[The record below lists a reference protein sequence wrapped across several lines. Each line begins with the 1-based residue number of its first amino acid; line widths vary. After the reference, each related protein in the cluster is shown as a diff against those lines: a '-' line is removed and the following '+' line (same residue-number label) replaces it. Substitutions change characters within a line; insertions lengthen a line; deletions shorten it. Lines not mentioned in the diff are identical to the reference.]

1 MTLLAQVGLGLG
13 TALVAYGGVA
23 MVRHWATALG
33 VLDLPAA
40 RSSHVRPTP
49 RGGGLAIVAIGLVVF
64 VIVSVGSRPRAG
76 ALLWLA
82 LGAVIV
88 AGVSLADDLRSL
100 PVPVRL
106 TAHFLGAFVAVVGTG
121 ALSGV
126 GLPSGGFLGL
136 GWLAV
141 PVSFL
146 WVVGLTNAYN
156 FMDGIDGI
164 AGAQAVLAG
173 MGWLLL
179 AGSNPVIT
187 VIGLVLSASSLGFLL
202 HNWPPAKIF
211 MGDVGSAFLGYVLA
225 VTTIIAARSDTR
237 LAFVGF
243 LLVWPFV
250 FDTIFTLLRRLL
262 RGENVLAAHR
272 SHLYQRLV
280 VAGFSHRFVTLL
292 YATLATTGLMLAG
305 IWLSGWS
312 AAILAVSGGL
322 AVSCAGLWA
331 FVQWAEKSPRLVRN
345 ITRPRRDLFAKR
357 SSTTGPMP

>member
-1 MTLLAQVGLGLG
+1 MTPLAQVCLGLG
-13 TALVAYGGVA
+13 TTLVAYGGVGV
-23 MVRHWATALG
+23 VRRWATALG
-33 VLDLPAA
+33 VLDLPGG
-40 RSSHVRPTP
+40 RSSHERPTP
-49 RGGGLAIVAIGLVVF
+49 RGGGLAIAVIGLVVF
-64 VIVSVGSRPRAG
+64 VIVGVGNQPRAG

-82 LGAVIV
+82 LGAAIV

-100 PVPVRL
+100 PVSIRL
-106 TAHFLGAFVAVVGTG
+106 AAHFLGAFVVVNGIG

-126 GLPSGGFLGL
+126 GLPSGRFLDL

-146 WVVGLTNAYN
+146 WVMGLTNAYN

-164 AGAQAVLAG
+164 AGAQAVVAG

-179 AGSNPVIT
+179 AGSSSVIT

-211 MGDVGSAFLGYVLA
+211 LGDVGSAFIGYVLA
-225 VTTIIAARSDTR
+225 VTTIIAARSDRR

-250 FDTIFTLLRRLL
+250 FDTVFTFLRRLR

-280 VAGFSHRFVTLL
+280 VAGFSHRLVTLL
-292 YATLATTGLMLAG
+292 YAALATTGLGLTS
-305 IWLSGWS
+305 IWLSGGRAS
-312 AAILAVSGGL
+312 VLAVLGGL
-322 AVSCAGLWA
+322 VASSAGLWA
-331 FVQWAEKSPRLVRN
+331 LVEWAERTPRLVRDLARPSSN
-345 ITRPRRDLFAKR
+345 IPAK
-357 SSTTGPMP
+357 GDKLQ